1 LISRR
6 FLRIVRFDETP
17 RAAVKAT
24 AMRQMEHA
32 MKRIAR
38 ITRSGRAATVLSVC
52 GTAVLTIVALGPVV
66 AKGQQ
71 PTKIG
76 DTITAETGLAS
87 TSEHEAARLF
97 RKETFGGNGRTCE
110 TCHSRSTGT
119 LSPAD
124 VLKLLN
130 EDPSNALFL
139 HDGLDDGVAGT
150 SRIAEHATIRV
161 VRPLPPNVR
170 IAGDPSATS
179 VVLLRGIP
187 TTINTPALDPALMYD
202 LRARSLSDQ
211 ALDAIHDHAQNTVEP
226 TEEQLALIADFQ
238 RTDKRFFSS
247 DVLQDFASGG
257 PAPVL
262 PPGKTASEQRGR
274 LMFVETEFTPGSTK
288 GICALCHAGP
298 MLNQTSRF
306 NFGAPPGARIANI
319 GVSDRN
325 LLNLPVY
332 TFLIDDGAGDVR
344 TVTTSDLGIPL
355 TNPRPPGVPP
365 PFVRHPAFFAGFF
378 KIPSLWGVRKTA
390 PYFHDN
396 SAKTL
401 EEVAAFYTNLF
412 SNNQDFPVQLT
423 SQDEADMVA
432 YLKLLR

>member
-1 LISRR
+1 M
-6 FLRIVRFDETP
+6 E
-17 RAAVKAT
+17 AT
-24 AMRQMEHA
+24 SKRQMEQA

-38 ITRSGRAATVLSVC
+38 IPRSGTAATVLIVF
-52 GTAVLTIVALGPVV
+52 GAAVLTIVALGPVV
-66 AKGQQ
+66 ANGQDA
-71 PTKIG
+71 TIIG
-76 DTITAETGLAS
+76 DTTTGVAAAS
-87 TSEHEAARLF
+87 AHQGARLF

-124 VLKLLN
+124 VQRLLLARPG
-130 EDPSNALFL
+130 DPLFL
-139 HDGLDDGVAGT
+139 HDGLEDGVYGT

-161 VRPLPPNVR
+161 IRPLPPNVR
-170 IAGDPSATS
+170 IAEDPAATS

-202 LRARSLSDQ
+202 LRARNLSDQ
-211 ALDAIHDHAQNTVEP
+211 ALGAIHDHAQNTVEP
-226 TEEQLALIADFQ
+226 TAEQLSLIAEFQ

-247 DVLQDFASGG
+247 DVLEDFARGG
-257 PAPVL
+257 PAPAL

-288 GICALCHAGP
+288 GICALCHSGP

-319 GVSDRN
+319 GVSERN

-332 TFLIDDGAGDVR
+332 TFLIDDGFGDVQSVR
-344 TVTTSDLGIPL
+344 MPDLGIPL

-365 PFVRHPAFFAGFF
+365 PFVRHPAFFAGMF
-378 KIPSLWGVRKTA
+378 KIPSLWGVKKTA

-401 EEVAAFYTNLF
+401 EELAAFYANMFATNPE
-412 SNNQDFPVQLT
+412 FPLQLT
-423 SQDEADMVA
+423 PQDEIDMVA

>member
-1 LISRR
+1 
-6 FLRIVRFDETP
+6 
-17 RAAVKAT
+17 
-24 AMRQMEHA
+24 
-32 MKRIAR
+32 MKDHTRRIA
-38 ITRSGRAATVLSVC
+38 IG
-52 GTAVLTIVALGPVV
+52 VALLMV
-66 AKGQQ
+66 AA
-71 PTKIG
+71 IG
-76 DTITAETGLAS
+76 DVVLGGPQRTQPAPALTTQDNEG
-87 TSEHEAARLF
+87 ERLF

-124 VLKLLN
+124 VLERLAD
-130 EDPSNALFL
+130 DPANPLFL
-139 HDGLDDGVAGT
+139 HDGLDDGVSGT

-161 VRPLPPNVR
+161 VRPLPPNIK

-187 TTINTPALDPALMYD
+187 TTLNTPALDPALMYD
-202 LRARSLSDQ
+202 LRARNLSDQ
-211 ALDAIHDHAQNTVEP
+211 ALGAIHDHAQNTVEP
-226 TEEQLALIADFQ
+226 MAEQLALIADFQ
-238 RTDKRFFSS
+238 RTDKKFFSS

-257 PAPVL
+257 PAPEL
-262 PPGKTASEQRGR
+262 PRGKTASEQRGR
-274 LMFVETEFTPGSTK
+274 LMFVETEFTPGSTE

-298 MLNQTSRF
+298 MLNQTSPF

-319 GVSDRN
+319 GVSERN

-332 TFLIDDGAGDVR
+332 TYLIDNGSGDVR
-344 TVTTSDLGIPL
+344 TVTMPDLGIPL

-365 PFVRHPAFFAGFF
+365 PSVRHPAFFAGFF
-378 KIPSLWGVRKTA
+378 KIPSLWGVKRTA

-412 SNNQDFPVQLT
+412 ANNPDFPLQLT
-423 SQDEADMVA
+423 PQDEVDMVA

>member
-1 LISRR
+1 
-6 FLRIVRFDETP
+6 
-17 RAAVKAT
+17 
-24 AMRQMEHA
+24 MRQA
-32 MKRIAR
+32 MTKRNVRGGFSAR
-38 ITRSGRAATVLSVC
+38 PTTALMVL
-52 GTAVLTIVALGPVV
+52 GGAVLTSVALGQVV
-66 AKGQQ
+66 VSGQR
-71 PTKIG
+71 PTMIG
-76 DTITAETGLAS
+76 DQTAGKNSLAS
-87 TSEHEAARLF
+87 NTEQNEGGRLF

-110 TCHSRSTGT
+110 TCHSRNTGT

-124 VLKLLN
+124 VQQLLL
-130 EDPSNALFL
+130 EKPSAPLFL
-139 HDGLDDGVAGT
+139 HDGLDDGVSGT
-150 SRIAEHATIRV
+150 SRIAEHATIRI
-161 VRPLPPNVR
+161 VRPLPPNIR

-187 TTINTPALDPALMYD
+187 TTLNTPALDPALMYD
-202 LRARSLSDQ
+202 LRARNLSDQ
-211 ALDAIHDHAQNTVEP
+211 ALGAIHDHAQNTVEP
-226 TEEQLALIADFQ
+226 TEEQLALIAEFQ

-257 PAPVL
+257 PAPEL
-262 PPGKTASEQRGR
+262 PPGNTKSEQRGR

-288 GICALCHAGP
+288 GICALCHSGP

-306 NFGAPPGARIANI
+306 NTGAPPGARIANI
-319 GVSDRN
+319 GVSERN

-332 TFLIDDGAGDVR
+332 TFLIDDGFGDVR
-344 TVTTSDLGIPL
+344 AVTMPDPGIPL

-378 KIPSLWGVRKTA
+378 KIPTLWGVKKTA

-412 SNNQDFPVQLT
+412 ANNPDPVQLST
-423 SQDEADMVA
+423 QDEADMVA
-432 YLKLLR
+432 YMKLLR